1 MLPLVPIFPV
11 YNFFRQ
17 NIWHSIF
24 DQFYFHHIFGD
35 EMSVIRQDRQ
45 QTKAL
50 VVQQKYFGDQLNGYE
65 REELQI
71 FGCTAG
77 KSTNICSSADQAAI
91 VIEGAAVTSKPTE
104 VYGKLRAVSLR
115 RKSYQCIQING
126 SVSDCPT
133 SKGF

>member
-1 MLPLVPIFPV
+1 MGHPLYHIVPCKE
-11 YNFFRQ
+11 FREFQ
-17 NIWHSIF
+17 AL
-24 DQFYFHHIFGD
+24 
-35 EMSVIRQDRQ
+35 
-45 QTKAL
+45 QTQAE
-50 VVQQKYFGDQLNGYE
+50 QLH
-65 REELQI
+65 
-71 FGCTAG
+71 
-77 KSTNICSSADQAAI
+77 SADQAAI